1 MDPITTLTYLIS
13 SFYGYY
19 IGCDIGNYFIYRRDY
34 DKLKRTLENI
44 ESRLNI
50 ISINLESTKK

>member
-1 MDPITTLTYLIS
+1 MDLMTTLEYLIS
-13 SFYGYY
+13 SFCGYY
-19 IGCDIGNYFIYRRDY
+19 IGCYISNYFIYRHDY

-50 ISINLESTKK
+50 ISINLESTKR